1 MENFYEEVEIV
12 FTAKVVRIK
21 KTDDRW
27 ISDLY
32 NQLDYVVSSDKNML
46 VGTSVLDVKGKAN
59 EDTHHQKT

>member
-32 NQLDYVVSSDKNML
+32 NQLDYVVSSDKQML
-46 VGTSVLDVKGKAN
+46 VGMTKIDVKGKG
-59 EDTHHQKT
+59 ESK

>member
-21 KTDDRW
+21 KIDDRW

-32 NQLDYVVSSDKNML
+32 NQLDYVVSSDKQML
-46 VGTSVLDVKGKAN
+46 VGMTKIDVKGKG
-59 EDTHHQKT
+59 ESK